1 MSSLY
6 ELSNNWQQVYDMDL
20 DEDTWLDTLDAINE
34 DINIKV
40 ENSGRLYRSWE
51 SDAKALKS
59 EEERLAKKRKAI
71 ENRMKSLK
79 GYLQDNME
87 RMKKNKIKTDLFSF
101 NIQNNPAG
109 TNIVDEKLIP
119 SKYYE
124 TETVKKF
131 DKRAMLDDLKA
142 GQVIAGVELK
152 QSQSLRIR

>member
-101 NIQNNPAG
+101 NIQNNQLEQ
-109 TNIVDEKLIP
+109 TLLMRN
-119 SKYYE
+119 
-124 TETVKKF
+124 
-131 DKRAMLDDLKA
+131 
-142 GQVIAGVELK
+142 
-152 QSQSLRIR
+152 

>member
-6 ELSNNWQQVYDMDL
+6 DLSNNWQQVYDMDL

-34 DINIKV
+34 DVKDKA
-40 ENSGRLYRSWE
+40 ENSGRLIRSWE

-71 ENRMKSLK
+71 ENRIKSLK

-87 RMKKNKIKTDLFSF
+87 RMGEKKIKTDLFSF

-109 TNIVDEKLIP
+109 TNIFDEQLVP
-119 SKYYE
+119 NKYYE
-124 TETVKKF
+124 TEVVKKF
-131 DKRAMLDDLKA
+131 DKRAMLDDLKS

>member
-1 MSSLY
+1 M
-6 ELSNNWQQVYDMDL
+6 V
-20 DEDTWLDTLDAINE
+20 DTLDAINE

-131 DKRAMLDDLKA
+131 DKRAMLDDLKV

>member
-6 ELSNNWQQVYDMDL
+6 DLSNNWQQVYNMDL

-34 DINIKV
+34 DVKDKA
-40 ENSGRLYRSWE
+40 ENSGRLIRSWE

-71 ENRMKSLK
+71 ENRIKSLK

-87 RMKKNKIKTDLFSF
+87 RMGEKKIKTDLFSF

-109 TNIVDEKLIP
+109 TNIFDEQLVP
-119 SKYYE
+119 NKYYE
-124 TETVKKF
+124 TEVVKKF
-131 DKRAMLDDLKA
+131 DKRAMLDDLKS

>member
-87 RMKKNKIKTDLFSF
+87 RMKKIKLRLICSVSIFKITQLEQTLLMR
-101 NIQNNPAG
+101 N
-109 TNIVDEKLIP
+109 
-119 SKYYE
+119 
-124 TETVKKF
+124 
-131 DKRAMLDDLKA
+131 
-142 GQVIAGVELK
+142 
-152 QSQSLRIR
+152 

>member
-131 DKRAMLDDLKA
+131 DKRAMLDDLKV

>member
-6 ELSNNWQQVYDMDL
+6 DLTSNWQQVYDMDL
-20 DEDTWLDTLDAINE
+20 DEDTWLDTLDAISE
-34 DINIKV
+34 DVKDKA
-40 ENSGRLYRSWE
+40 ENSGRLIRSWE
-51 SDAKALKS
+51 SDAKALKN
-59 EEERLAKKRKAI
+59 EEEHLAKKRKAI
-71 ENRMKSLK
+71 ENRIKSLK

-87 RMKKNKIKTDLFSF
+87 RMGEKKIKTDLFSF

>member
-34 DINIKV
+34 DVKDKI